1 MSDGFQFYDIIFFA
15 LIAIFIIL
23 RLRGVLG
30 RRTGQHRQRHPDRF
44 ARTEQ
49 PPEEGQGQGPSQGQG
64 EVVQLP
70 DRTRP
75 VREAP
80 QDVAPQDEEPE
91 PAAPR
96 PAFAAKKEAP
106 ARDATA
112 DRDEAIGGLRAGLE
126 QIRRADHEFSPKR
139 FVQGAQAA
147 FEMVVDAFAKGDTAT
162 LRPLLG
168 DDVYDEFAAAIR
180 ERMADG
186 HVQETTIV
194 ALDAAEIISAEMR
207 SSTAR
212 VTVKFVSQQINVVR
226 DKDGEEVGGNPSL
239 IERVTDIWIF
249 ARNTRS
255 SDPNWSLI
263 ETTIPN

>member
-30 RRTGQHRQRHPDRF
+30 RRTGQQRQRHADRF
-44 ARTEQ
+44 ARTEEA
-49 PPEEGQGQGPSQGQG
+49 PEENQAQPQG
-64 EVVQLP
+64 EIVHLP

-75 VREAP
+75 AREAP
-80 QDVAPQDEEPE
+80 QEVPADDMATE
-91 PAAPR
+91 PAQPR
-96 PAFAAKKEAP
+96 PARAERREAAS
-106 ARDATA
+106 DQ
-112 DRDEAIGGLRAGLE
+112 DEAVSGLRAGLE
-126 QIRRADHEFSPKR
+126 QIRRADHEFSPRR

-180 ERMADG
+180 DRMAEG

-226 DKDGEEVGGNPSL
+226 DKEGEEVGGDSSL

-255 SDPNWSLI
+255 SDPNWALI
-263 ETTIPN
+263 ETSIPN

>member
-44 ARTEQ
+44 ARTEKA
-49 PPEEGQGQGPSQGQG
+49 PEENQGQG
-64 EVVQLP
+64 EVVHLP
-70 DRTRP
+70 DRSPP
-75 VREAP
+75 VPEAP
-80 QDVAPQDEEPE
+80 QDAAAEAVAPHPVRPAKRE
-91 PAAPR
+91 AAP
-96 PAFAAKKEAP
+96 EQD
-106 ARDATA
+106 DAV
-112 DRDEAIGGLRAGLE
+112 GGLRAGLE
-126 QIRRADHEFSPKR
+126 QIRRADHDFSPRR
-139 FVQGAQAA
+139 FLSGSQAA
-147 FEMVVDAFAKGDTAT
+147 FEMVVAAFAEGDTAT

-180 ERMADG
+180 DRMAEG

-194 ALDAAEIISAEMR
+194 ALDAAEFISAELR
-207 SSTAR
+207 ASTAR

-226 DKDGEEVGGNPSL
+226 DKDGEQVGGDSSL
-239 IERVTDIWIF
+239 IERVTDIWTF

-255 SDPNWSLI
+255 NDPNWALI
-263 ETTIPN
+263 ETSIPN

>member
-30 RRTGQHRQRHPDRF
+30 RRTGQQRQRHPDRF
-44 ARTEQ
+44 ARNEQ
-49 PPEEGQGQGPSQGQG
+49 PPEEGQGQAPGQGQG

-75 VREAP
+75 AREAAH
-80 QDVAPQDEEPE
+80 DVAPEDISPE
-91 PAAPR
+91 PTAPR
-96 PAFAAKKEAP
+96 PMRPAKPEAAPEQD
-106 ARDATA
+106 DAV
-112 DRDEAIGGLRAGLE
+112 GGLRAGLE

-139 FVQGAQAA
+139 FVQGAQGA

-180 ERMADG
+180 ERIADG

-226 DKDGEEVGGNPSL
+226 DKDGEEVGGDPSL
-239 IERVTDIWIF
+239 IERVTDIWTF

-255 SDPNWSLI
+255 SDPNWALI
-263 ETTIPN
+263 ETSIPN

>member
-30 RRTGQHRQRHPDRF
+30 RRTGQQRQRHADRF
-44 ARTEQ
+44 TRTEKA
-49 PPEEGQGQGPSQGQG
+49 PEESQAQPQG
-64 EVVQLP
+64 EIVHLP

-75 VREAP
+75 APEAP
-80 QDVAPQDEEPE
+80 QDVPPEDMATE
-91 PAAPR
+91 PASPR
-96 PAFAAKKEAP
+96 PMRAERREAESE
-106 ARDATA
+106 RDDAVS
-112 DRDEAIGGLRAGLE
+112 GLRAGLE
-126 QIRRADHEFSPKR
+126 QIRRADHEFSPRR

-226 DKDGEEVGGNPSL
+226 DKEGEEVGGDSSL
-239 IERVTDIWIF
+239 IERVTDIWTF

-255 SDPNWSLI
+255 SDPNWALI
-263 ETTIPN
+263 ETSIPN

>member
-49 PPEEGQGQGPSQGQG
+49 PPEEGQGQGPSQGPG
-64 EVVQLP
+64 EVVKLP

-75 VREAP
+75 THEAP
-80 QDVAPQDEEPE
+80 QDVAPEDVAHE

-96 PAFAAKKEAP
+96 PMRAARHEAAP
-106 ARDATA
+106 EQD
-112 DRDEAIGGLRAGLE
+112 DAIGGLRAGLE
-126 QIRRADHEFSPKR
+126 QIGQADHEFSPKR

-147 FEMVVDAFAKGDTAT
+147 FEMVVDSFAKGDTAT

-180 ERMADG
+180 ERMAEG
-186 HVQETTIV
+186 HIQETTIV

-226 DKDGEEVGGNPSL
+226 DKEGEEIGGDPSL
-239 IERVTDIWIF
+239 IERVTDIWTF

-255 SDPNWSLI
+255 SDPNWALI
-263 ETTIPN
+263 ETSIPN

>member
-30 RRTGQHRQRHPDRF
+30 RRTGQQRQRHADRF
-44 ARTEQ
+44 ARTEEA
-49 PPEEGQGQGPSQGQG
+49 PEENQPQPQG
-64 EVVQLP
+64 EIVHLP

-75 VREAP
+75 AREAP
-80 QDVAPQDEEPE
+80 QDVPADDMATEPAQPRPVRAGRREAASDQDE
-91 PAAPR
+91 AVS
-96 PAFAAKKEAP
+96 
-106 ARDATA
+106 
-112 DRDEAIGGLRAGLE
+112 GLRAGLE
-126 QIRRADHEFSPKR
+126 QIRRADHEFSPRR

-180 ERMADG
+180 DRMAEG

-212 VTVKFVSQQINVVR
+212 VTMKFVSQQINVVR
-226 DKDGEEVGGNPSL
+226 DKEGEEVGGDSSL

-255 SDPNWSLI
+255 SDPNWALI
-263 ETTIPN
+263 ETSIPN

>member
-49 PPEEGQGQGPSQGQG
+49 PPEESQGQGPSQGQG

-75 VREAP
+75 AREAP
-80 QDVAPQDEEPE
+80 QDVEPE

-96 PAFAAKKEAP
+96 PAFAAP
-106 ARDATA
+106 RDAA
-112 DRDEAIGGLRAGLE
+112 SDRDEAIGGLRAGLE

-139 FVQGAQAA
+139 FVSGAQAA

-186 HVQETTIV
+186 HLQETTIV

-226 DKDGEEVGGNPSL
+226 DKDGEEVGGDPSL
-239 IERVTDIWIF
+239 IERVTDIWTF

-255 SDPNWSLI
+255 SDPNWALI
-263 ETTIPN
+263 ETSIPN

>member
-30 RRTGQHRQRHPDRF
+30 RRTGQQRQRHPDRF
-44 ARTEQ
+44 ARSEQ
-49 PPEEGQGQGPSQGQG
+49 PPEESQGQGPSQGQG

-75 VREAP
+75 AREAP
-80 QDVAPQDEEPE
+80 QDVMAEDVMAEDVAPE

-96 PAFAAKKEAP
+96 PMRAAKHEAAP
-106 ARDATA
+106 EQD
-112 DRDEAIGGLRAGLE
+112 DAIGGLRAGLE

-139 FVQGAQAA
+139 FIQGAQAA
-147 FEMVVDAFAKGDTAT
+147 FEMVVDSFAKGDTAT

-180 ERMADG
+180 ERMAEG
-186 HVQETTIV
+186 HIQETTIV
-194 ALDAAEIISAEMR
+194 ALDAVEIISAEMR

-212 VTVKFVSQQINVVR
+212 VTMKFVSQQINVVR
-226 DKDGEEVGGNPSL
+226 DKDGEEVGGDSSL

-255 SDPNWSLI
+255 SDPNWALI
-263 ETTIPN
+263 ETSIPN

>member
-30 RRTGQHRQRHPDRF
+30 RRTGQQRQRHADRF

-49 PPEEGQGQGPSQGQG
+49 SPEESQGQGPAQGQG
-64 EVVQLP
+64 EIVHLP

-75 VREAP
+75 QHEAA
-80 QDVAPQDEEPE
+80 QDTAPEEVAPE

-96 PAFAAKKEAP
+96 PMRAERREERP
-106 ARDATA
+106 EQDDA
-112 DRDEAIGGLRAGLE
+112 ISGLKAGLE
-126 QIRRADHEFSPKR
+126 QIRRADHEFSPRR
-139 FVQGAQAA
+139 FAQGAQAA
-147 FEMVVDAFAKGDTAT
+147 FEMIVDAFAKGDTAT

-180 ERMADG
+180 DRMAEG

-194 ALDAAEIISAEMR
+194 ALDAAEIITAEMR
-207 SSTAR
+207 ASTAR

-226 DKDGEEVGGNPSL
+226 DKEGEEVGGDPSL
-239 IERVTDIWIF
+239 IERVTDIWTF

-255 SDPNWSLI
+255 SDPNWALI
-263 ETTIPN
+263 ETSIPN

>member
-44 ARTEQ
+44 ARTETEKT
-49 PPEEGQGQGPSQGQG
+49 PEEPQSQGPG

-80 QDVAPQDEEPE
+80 HDATPEDVAPEPVAPHPIRAARHE
-91 PAAPR
+91 AAP
-96 PAFAAKKEAP
+96 EQ
-106 ARDATA
+106 D
-112 DRDEAIGGLRAGLE
+112 DAIGGLRAGLE

-147 FEMVVDAFAKGDTAT
+147 FEMVVDSFAKGDTAT

-186 HVQETTIV
+186 HIQETTIV

-207 SSTAR
+207 ASTAR
-212 VTVKFVSQQINVVR
+212 VTVKFVSQQINVVH
-226 DKDGEEVGGNPSL
+226 DKDGEEVGGDSSL
-239 IERVTDIWIF
+239 IERVTDIWTF

-255 SDPNWSLI
+255 SDPNWALI
-263 ETTIPN
+263 ETSIPN

>member
-49 PPEEGQGQGPSQGQG
+49 PPEENQGQGPSQGQG

-75 VREAP
+75 AREAP
-80 QDVAPQDEEPE
+80 QDAAPEDVAPEPS
-91 PAAPR
+91 APR
-96 PAFAAKKEAP
+96 PMQAAKHEAAP
-106 ARDATA
+106 EQD
-112 DRDEAIGGLRAGLE
+112 DAIGGLRAGLE
-126 QIRRADHEFSPKR
+126 QIRLADHEFSPKR

-147 FEMVVDAFAKGDTAT
+147 FEMVVDSFAKGDTAT

-180 ERMADG
+180 ERMAEG
-186 HVQETTIV
+186 HIQETTIV

-226 DKDGEEVGGNPSL
+226 DKEGEEVGGDPSL
-239 IERVTDIWIF
+239 IERVTDIWTF

-255 SDPNWSLI
+255 SDPNWALI
-263 ETTIPN
+263 ETSIPN

>member
-44 ARTEQ
+44 ARTETDK
-49 PPEEGQGQGPSQGQG
+49 PAEENQGQG
-64 EVVQLP
+64 EIVQLP
-70 DRTRP
+70 DRSRP

-80 QDVAPQDEEPE
+80 QDAPVDPAPPRPIRAPKME
-91 PAAPR
+91 AAP
-96 PAFAAKKEAP
+96 EQD
-106 ARDATA
+106 DAV
-112 DRDEAIGGLRAGLE
+112 GGLRAGVE
-126 QIRRADHEFSPKR
+126 QIRRADHEFSPRR
-139 FVQGAQAA
+139 FATGAQAA
-147 FEMVVDAFAKGDTAT
+147 FEMVVEAFAKGDTAT

-180 ERMADG
+180 DRMAEG

-207 SSTAR
+207 ASTAR

-226 DKDGEEVGGNPSL
+226 DEDGEEVGGDPSL
-239 IERVTDIWIF
+239 IERVTDIWTF

-255 SDPNWSLI
+255 SDPNWALI
-263 ETTIPN
+263 ETSIPN

>member
-49 PPEEGQGQGPSQGQG
+49 PPEKSQGQGPSQGQG

-75 VREAP
+75 AREAP
-80 QDVAPQDEEPE
+80 QDMVPQDEEPE

-96 PAFAAKKEAP
+96 PAFAAP
-106 ARDATA
+106 RDAA
-112 DRDEAIGGLRAGLE
+112 SDRDEAIGGLRAGLE

-139 FVQGAQAA
+139 FVSGAQAA

-186 HVQETTIV
+186 HLQETTIV

-226 DKDGEEVGGNPSL
+226 DKDGEEVGGDPSL
-239 IERVTDIWIF
+239 IERVTDIWTF

-255 SDPNWSLI
+255 SDPNWALI
-263 ETTIPN
+263 ETSIPN

>member
-49 PPEEGQGQGPSQGQG
+49 PPEEGQGQTPSQGPG

-80 QDVAPQDEEPE
+80 QDVAPEDVTPDPAEPRPIRTARHE
-91 PAAPR
+91 AAP
-96 PAFAAKKEAP
+96 EQ
-106 ARDATA
+106 D
-112 DRDEAIGGLRAGLE
+112 DAIGGLRAGLE
-126 QIRRADHEFSPKR
+126 QIRRADQEFVPKR
-139 FVQGAQAA
+139 FIQGAQAA
-147 FEMVVDAFAKGDTAT
+147 FEMVVDSFAKGDTAT

-180 ERMADG
+180 ERMAEE
-186 HVQETTIV
+186 HIQETTIV

-226 DKDGEEVGGNPSL
+226 DKDGEEVGGDSSL
-239 IERVTDIWIF
+239 IERVTDIWTF

-255 SDPNWSLI
+255 SDPNWALI
-263 ETTIPN
+263 ETSIPN

>member
-1 MSDGFQFYDIIFFA
+1 MDGFQFYDIIFFA

-30 RRTGQHRQRHPDRF
+30 RRTGQQRQRHPDRF
-44 ARTEQ
+44 ARSDEASDESQGQ
-49 PPEEGQGQGPSQGQG
+49 PPAPPPTQG

-75 VREAP
+75 AREAQP
-80 QDVAPQDEEPE
+80 DVAPPDMAPETAPPRQMRAAMREEASNDDDD
-91 PAAPR
+91 AAGELK
-96 PAFAAKKEAP
+96 AA
-106 ARDATA
+106 
-112 DRDEAIGGLRAGLE
+112 LE

-139 FVQGAQAA
+139 FAGGAQAA
-147 FEMVVDAFAKGDTAT
+147 FEMVVAAFAKGDTAT

-180 ERMADG
+180 ERLAEG
-186 HVQETTIV
+186 HIQETTIV

-207 SSTAR
+207 ASTAR
-212 VTVKFVSQQINVVR
+212 VTVKFVSQQINVIR
-226 DKDGEEVGGNPSL
+226 DKEGEEVGGDSSL
-239 IERVTDIWIF
+239 IERVTDIWTF

-255 SDPNWSLI
+255 SDPNWALI
-263 ETTIPN
+263 ETSIPN

>member
-30 RRTGQHRQRHPDRF
+30 RRTGQQRQRHADRF
-44 ARTEQ
+44 TRTEKA
-49 PPEEGQGQGPSQGQG
+49 PEESQGQTQGG
-64 EVVQLP
+64 EIVHLP

-75 VREAP
+75 APEAP
-80 QDVAPQDEEPE
+80 QDVPPEDMATE

-96 PAFAAKKEAP
+96 PMRAERREAESE
-106 ARDATA
+106 RDDAVS
-112 DRDEAIGGLRAGLE
+112 GLRAGLE
-126 QIRRADHEFSPKR
+126 QIRRADHEFSPRR

-226 DKDGEEVGGNPSL
+226 DKEGEEVGGDPSL
-239 IERVTDIWIF
+239 IERVTDIWTF

-255 SDPNWSLI
+255 SDPNWALI
-263 ETTIPN
+263 ETSIPN

>member
-30 RRTGQHRQRHPDRF
+30 RRTGQQRQRHADRF
-44 ARTEQ
+44 TRTEKA
-49 PPEEGQGQGPSQGQG
+49 PEESQAQPQG
-64 EVVQLP
+64 EIVHLP

-75 VREAP
+75 APEAA
-80 QDVAPQDEEPE
+80 QDVPPEDMATE

-96 PAFAAKKEAP
+96 PMRAERREAGP
-106 ARDATA
+106 EQDDAVS
-112 DRDEAIGGLRAGLE
+112 GLRAGLE
-126 QIRRADHEFSPKR
+126 QIRRADHEFSPRR
-139 FVQGAQAA
+139 FAQGAQAA
-147 FEMVVDAFAKGDTAT
+147 FEMVVEAFAKGDTAT

-226 DKDGEEVGGNPSL
+226 DKEGEEVGGDSSL
-239 IERVTDIWIF
+239 IERVTDIWTF

-255 SDPNWSLI
+255 SDPNWALI
-263 ETTIPN
+263 ETSIPN

>member
-44 ARTEQ
+44 ARTETEKA
-49 PPEEGQGQGPSQGQG
+49 PEEGQGHQGQASG

-75 VREAP
+75 AREAP
-80 QDVAPQDEEPE
+80 HDLAPEDMAPE

-96 PAFAAKKEAP
+96 PMQAARHEAAP
-106 ARDATA
+106 EQD
-112 DRDEAIGGLRAGLE
+112 DAIGGLRAGLE

-139 FVQGAQAA
+139 FIQGAQAA
-147 FEMVVDAFAKGDTAT
+147 FEMVVDSFAKGDTAT

-180 ERMADG
+180 ERMAEG
-186 HVQETTIV
+186 HLQETTIV

-207 SSTAR
+207 ASTAR

-226 DKDGEEVGGNPSL
+226 DKDGEEVGGDPSL
-239 IERVTDIWIF
+239 IERVTDIWTF

-263 ETTIPN
+263 ETSIPN

>member
-49 PPEEGQGQGPSQGQG
+49 PPEESQGQGPSQGQG

-75 VREAP
+75 AGEAP
-80 QDVAPQDEEPE
+80 QDMAPQDEEPE

-96 PAFAAKKEAP
+96 PAFAAP
-106 ARDATA
+106 RDAAT

-139 FVQGAQAA
+139 FVSGAQAA

-186 HVQETTIV
+186 HLQETTIV

-226 DKDGEEVGGNPSL
+226 DKDGEEVGGDPSL
-239 IERVTDIWIF
+239 IERVTDIWTF

-255 SDPNWSLI
+255 SDPNWALI
-263 ETTIPN
+263 ETSIPN

>member
-30 RRTGQHRQRHPDRF
+30 RRTGQQRQRHADRF
-44 ARTEQ
+44 AQTEKA
-49 PPEEGQGQGPSQGQG
+49 PEESQAQPQG
-64 EVVQLP
+64 EIVHLP

-75 VREAP
+75 AAEAA
-80 QDVAPQDEEPE
+80 QDVPSEDMATE

-96 PAFAAKKEAP
+96 PMRAGQREAESEQE
-106 ARDATA
+106 DAVS
-112 DRDEAIGGLRAGLE
+112 GLRAGLE
-126 QIRRADHEFSPKR
+126 QIRRADHEFSPRR
-139 FVQGAQAA
+139 FAQGAQAA

-207 SSTAR
+207 ASTAR

-226 DKDGEEVGGNPSL
+226 DKEGEEVGGDPSL
-239 IERVTDIWIF
+239 IERVTDIWTF

-255 SDPNWSLI
+255 SDPNWALI
-263 ETTIPN
+263 ETSIPN

>member
-30 RRTGQHRQRHPDRF
+30 RRTGQQRQRHADRF
-44 ARTEQ
+44 ARTEKA
-49 PPEEGQGQGPSQGQG
+49 PEESQTPPQG
-64 EVVQLP
+64 EIVHLP

-75 VREAP
+75 AAEAA
-80 QDVAPQDEEPE
+80 QDVPPEDMATE

-96 PAFAAKKEAP
+96 PTHAGRREAEP
-106 ARDATA
+106 EQEDAVS
-112 DRDEAIGGLRAGLE
+112 GLRAGLE
-126 QIRRADHEFSPKR
+126 QIRRADHEFSPRR
-139 FVQGAQAA
+139 FAQGAQAA

-207 SSTAR
+207 ASTAR

-226 DKDGEEVGGNPSL
+226 DKEGEEVGGDPSL
-239 IERVTDIWIF
+239 IERVTDIWTF

-255 SDPNWSLI
+255 SDPNWALI
-263 ETTIPN
+263 ETSIPN

>member
-44 ARTEQ
+44 AQTGTEQ
-49 PPEEGQGQGPSQGQG
+49 SPEDSQGQGPSQGQG

-75 VREAP
+75 AREAP
-80 QDVAPQDEEPE
+80 EDVTPE

-96 PAFAAKKEAP
+96 PAFSAP
-106 ARDATA
+106 RDAAT

-139 FVQGAQAA
+139 FAQGAQAA

-226 DKDGEEVGGNPSL
+226 DKDGEEVGGDPSL
-239 IERVTDIWIF
+239 IERVTDIWTF

-263 ETTIPN
+263 ETSIPN

>member
-30 RRTGQHRQRHPDRF
+30 RRTGQQRQRHPDRF
-44 ARTEQ
+44 ARTEKT
-49 PPEEGQGQGPSQGQG
+49 PEDSQDQGPGQAQG
-64 EVVQLP
+64 EIVHLP
-70 DRTRP
+70 DRNRP
-75 VREAP
+75 AREAVH
-80 QDVAPQDEEPE
+80 DVAPDEDFAPE

-96 PAFAAKKEAP
+96 PMHAAKHEAAP
-106 ARDATA
+106 EQD
-112 DRDEAIGGLRAGLE
+112 DAIGGLRAGLE
-126 QIRRADHEFSPKR
+126 QIKRADHEFSPRR
-139 FVQGAQAA
+139 FTAGAQAA
-147 FEMVVDAFAKGDTAT
+147 FEMVVDSFAKGDTAT

-186 HVQETTIV
+186 HIQETTIV
-194 ALDAAEIISAEMR
+194 ALDVAEIISAEMR

-226 DKDGEEVGGNPSL
+226 DKEGEEVGGDSSL
-239 IERVTDIWIF
+239 IERVTDIWTF

-263 ETTIPN
+263 ETSIPN